1 MRTKD
6 ALRVTPPYNAP
17 HRTTPRFNIE
27 LGSSLE
33 RDVGD
38 CAINGSER
46 TVFSMRTAVFV
57 IVGALVVLLL
67 GVSAPVRAAGP
78 TLTIVSPADHTVIGN
93 GSSVP
98 VIFIVSGFNLT
109 PPGTGGPGPSPTEGH
124 VNVYVDG
131 VLAMAAS
138 QETIQL
144 SLASGT
150 YTILLQL
157 VSDNGT
163 ALSPDVTSS
172 ISVTVTQGPV
182 SGTPHIEISYV
193 EIMYPTPGLVL
204 GRDVTISFRIRDFAI
219 VPLGR
224 GEPVPNEGHVAVFL
238 DGVYY
243 MAVMAFR
250 PIPFSDLV
258 DGEHTVMVRLVDDAG
273 QALNP
278 DASASVTFRIQFA
291 AIVDINPYLSIT
303 QVVLAGAIFVV
314 LFYRRSGR
322 NILATLSARIRGKNA

>member
-1 MRTKD
+1 MRTSD
-6 ALRVTPPYNAP
+6 ALRVRPPYNAP

-124 VNVYVDG
+124 VNVYVGG

-172 ISVTVTQGPV
+172 ISVTVTQGPAV
-182 SGTPHIEISYV
+182 GTPRIEISYV

-204 GRDVTISFRIRDFAI
+204 GRDVTISFRITDFALM
-219 VPLGR
+219 PPGR

-250 PIPFSDLV
+250 PVPFSDLV

-273 QALNP
+273 QALTP
-278 DASASVTFRIQFA
+278 DASDSVTFRIQFA

-303 QVVLAGAIFVV
+303 QIVLAGAIFVV
-314 LFYRRSGR
+314 LFYRRLGR
-322 NILATLSARIRGKNA
+322 NLLATLLARSGGKNA

>member
-1 MRTKD
+1 MRTSD
-6 ALRVTPPYNAP
+6 ALRVRPPYNAP

-46 TVFSMRTAVFV
+46 TMFSMRTAVFV

-67 GVSAPVRAAGP
+67 GVSTPVRAAGP
-78 TLTIVSPADHTVIGN
+78 TLTIVSPADHAVIGN
-93 GSSVP
+93 ESSVP
-98 VIFIVSGFNLT
+98 VIFVVSGFNLT

-131 VLAMAAS
+131 VLTLAVS
-138 QETIQL
+138 EETIDL
-144 SLASGT
+144 SLTSGT
-150 YTILLQL
+150 YTILLRL

-163 ALSPDVTSS
+163 ALSPDVASS
-172 ISVTVTQGPV
+172 ISVTVTQGPAI
-182 SGTPHIEISYV
+182 GTPGIEISNV

-204 GRDVTISFRIRDFAI
+204 GRDVIVSFRITDFAL

-224 GEPVPNEGHVAVFL
+224 GESVPNEGHVAVFL

-273 QALNP
+273 QALTP
-278 DASASVTFRIQFA
+278 DASDSVTFRIQFA

-303 QVVLAGAIFVV
+303 QIVLAGAIFVV
-314 LFYRRSGR
+314 LFYRRLGR
-322 NILATLSARIRGKNA
+322 NLLATLSARLGGKNA